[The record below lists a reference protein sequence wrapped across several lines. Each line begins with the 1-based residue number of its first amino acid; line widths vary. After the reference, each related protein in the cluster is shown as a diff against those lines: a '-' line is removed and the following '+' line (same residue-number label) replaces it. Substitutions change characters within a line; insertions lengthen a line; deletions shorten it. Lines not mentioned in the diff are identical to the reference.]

1 VKEIWAVDMELL
13 ITNFEIND
21 GKKSWAIMREIW
33 TLETSFYR
41 ETLLSVERPL
51 RRFRLL
57 DFIRF

>member
-13 ITNFEIND
+13 ITSFEIND

-41 ETLLSVERPL
+41 ETHLSVERPL